1 MKRKVTTMTVSIR
14 FTDDY
19 ILDIDDVSTVR
30 NVTDTNYLEVTKHN
44 GTTTRKD
51 YFNLNNIIQYT
62 ILTDPV
68 NNITAPH

>member
-1 MKRKVTTMTVSIR
+1 MTVSIR

-30 NVTDTNYLEVTKHN
+30 AVTDTNFLEVTKYD
-44 GTTTRKD
+44 GTKTRKD
-51 YFNLNNIIQYT
+51 YFNLNNIQQYT
-62 ILTDPV
+62 VLTDLV

>member
-1 MKRKVTTMTVSIR
+1 MTISIR

-30 NVTDTNYLEVTKHN
+30 IVTDTNFLEVTKYN
-44 GTTTRKD
+44 GTTQRKD
-51 YFNLNNIIQYT
+51 CFNLNNIIQYT

>member
-1 MKRKVTTMTVSIR
+1 MKGTQTMIVSIR
-14 FTDDY
+14 FTDEY

-30 NVTDTNYLEVTKHN
+30 TVTDTNFLEVTKHD
-44 GTTTRKD
+44 GTKTRKD
-51 YFNLNNIIQYT
+51 YFNLNNIQQYT